1 MFNFKELAS
10 YAYRQYELV
19 TCINMLEPW
28 ERKLISEYRHKTYI
42 CIIVSLMQ
50 SLFCLDGFFLI
61 MMTLVIFSSC
71 VYLPNYLQNLM
82 QFVTPPA
89 WLNPGENVAYVA
101 QKMARS

>member
-10 YAYRQYELV
+10 HAYRQYELV

-28 ERKLISEYRHKTYI
+28 ERKLIN
-42 CIIVSLMQ
+42 
-50 SLFCLDGFFLI
+50 GFFLI